1 MPERGKM
8 KEGAGEIIFLGCDGS
23 DHEVRIETL
32 IIIMVIS
39 RTSIMVAI
47 DKDRGMFDKQE
58 YTRLLIS

>member
-8 KEGAGEIIFLGCDGS
+8 KEGTGNIIFLGGDGN

-32 IIIMVIS
+32 IIIMSIL

-47 DKDRGMFDKQE
+47 DKDRGIFDKHVDC
-58 YTRLLIS
+58 

>member
-8 KEGAGEIIFLGCDGS
+8 KEGTGEIIFLGGDGN

-32 IIIMVIS
+32 IIIMSMAIL

-47 DKDRGMFDKQE
+47 DKDRGMLDKHVDC
-58 YTRLLIS
+58 

>member
-8 KEGAGEIIFLGCDGS
+8 KEGTGNIIFLGGDGN

-32 IIIMVIS
+32 IIIMSMAIL

-47 DKDRGMFDKQE
+47 DKNGGIFDKHI
-58 YTRLLIS
+58 YC

>member
-8 KEGAGEIIFLGCDGS
+8 KEGTGEIIFLGGDGS
-23 DHEVRIETL
+23 DHEVRIESL
-32 IIIMVIS
+32 IVIMAMS

>member
-23 DHEVRIETL
+23 DHDVWIETL
-32 IIIMVIS
+32 VIITAIL

-47 DKDRGMFDKQE
+47 DKDRGMFDKHVD
-58 YTRLLIS
+58 TILLIS

>member
-1 MPERGKM
+1 M
-8 KEGAGEIIFLGCDGS
+8 KEGTGEIIILVCDGS
-23 DHEVRIETL
+23 DHEDRIETL